1 MILDRPNEINNH
13 NKLLGGPEISAC
25 CGISGQPLYTNF
37 FLSEGIFIFT
47 PCPEPITLP
56 TTPSNLQSNNTTIY
70 NTKEGEEGTLHRI
83 QALHRAR
90 SRQQQQYK
98 PNK

>member
-56 TTPSNLQSNNTTIY
+56 TKPSNLQSNNTTI
-70 NTKEGEEGTLHRI
+70 
-83 QALHRAR
+83 
-90 SRQQQQYK
+90 
-98 PNK
+98 